1 MSDAAVPTGSR
12 AGLRATP
19 GDTTGGDRV
28 GADGGLGRCTLA
40 VLTAGVRQP
49 SATALLADRLAD
61 ATVRALRRSGMT
73 VRLVGVELRPYATA
87 LADAMVTGQVP
98 PELARVVDSVTG
110 ADGLIAVTPTFAG
123 SYAGLFKSFFDVLDR
138 RALIGM
144 PVLLGATGG
153 SVRHSLVIEYAM
165 RPLLSY
171 FYAVIAPT
179 GVFAAPGDLAERT
192 RVAEQ
197 GDAPH
202 TGVDAA
208 ADRLADRIDRA
219 AGEMAELVVTAMPRE
234 TARNRGAVGARARDA
249 AASL

>member
-1 MSDAAVPTGSR
+1 M
-12 AGLRATP
+12 
-19 GDTTGGDRV
+19 
-28 GADGGLGRCTLA
+28 
-40 VLTAGVRQP
+40 LTAGIRQP

-61 ATVRALRRSGMT
+61 ATARALRRSGMT
-73 VRLVGVELRPYATA
+73 IRLVGVELRPYATA

-98 PELARVVDSVTG
+98 PELGCVVDSVTG

-192 RVAEQ
+192 PA
-197 GDAPH
+197 GGPDDAAP

-208 ADRLADRIDRA
+208 PDLLAERIDRA
-219 AGEMAELVVTAMPRE
+219 AGEMAELVLAAMPRE
-234 TARNRGAVGARARDA
+234 TARTRGPVSA
-249 AASL
+249 